1 MIDRLR
7 FRQRPGLLPMC
18 SRPAFRR
25 PRHGRQL
32 TGPHPRGCACACPDT
47 ETTRPPRERPPPVR
61 PCRASSGRSPARVR
75 VSDGHSVDPTT
86 RPRPATN
93 TSIAIRCAST
103 IGSLQINRSM
113 ELTRHRRDR
122 PRWHHDVPPMCVKRS
137 VTQEFSWPGSS
148 NAQNHVSKSRSQK
161 RQAERYLRFGQ
172 INRASMRPRKHRYV
186 QHETACRRSKLKVLP
201 TLFSFASRHTPFQ
214 TDKRTIALSNTIRRL
229 DFQWS
234 CQEGMLRQ
242 GQVQRTTLIPPN
254 PNTPT
259 RPDSPAP
266 HTHNTTREHVPTPGQ
281 RPKHDPEPTSG
292 QDHRTMIYA

>member
-32 TGPHPRGCACACPDT
+32 TGPHPRGCACTCPDT

-61 PCRASSGRSPARVR
+61 PCRARSGRCPARVR

-86 RPRPATN
+86 RPRPPTN
-93 TSIAIRCAST
+93 TSIAIRGAST
-103 IGSLQINRSM
+103 IGNLQIHRSM

-172 INRASMRPRKHRYV
+172 INRSSMRPRKHRYV

-201 TLFSFASRHTPFQ
+201 
-214 TDKRTIALSNTIRRL
+214 KRTIALSNTIRRL

-242 GQVQRTTLIPPN
+242 GQVQRTHPHPTKPEHPNKAQIRQRLIR
-254 PNTPT
+254 TT
-259 RPDSPAP
+259 
-266 HTHNTTREHVPTPGQ
+266 TTREHVPTPGQ
-281 RPKHDPEPTSG
+281 RPKHDPEPTSS
-292 QDHRTMIYA
+292 QDHRTMTYA